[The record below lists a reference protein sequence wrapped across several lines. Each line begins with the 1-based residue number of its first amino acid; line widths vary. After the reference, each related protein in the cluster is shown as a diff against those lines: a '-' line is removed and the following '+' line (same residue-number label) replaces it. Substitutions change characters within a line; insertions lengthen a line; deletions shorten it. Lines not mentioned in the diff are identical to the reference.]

1 MCGTM
6 CVMATNLALDDRLL
20 EEALRIGG
28 RATKKD
34 TVTEALQEYIS
45 RRKQARVLEL
55 FGSVDYDPKYDYK
68 KQRRRR

>member
-1 MCGTM
+1 
-6 CVMATNLALDDRLL
+6 MATNLALDDRLL
-20 EEALRIGG
+20 EEALKIGG

-45 RRKQARVLEL
+45 RRKQALVTGL
-55 FGSVDYDPKYDYK
+55 FGTVDYDPKYDYK